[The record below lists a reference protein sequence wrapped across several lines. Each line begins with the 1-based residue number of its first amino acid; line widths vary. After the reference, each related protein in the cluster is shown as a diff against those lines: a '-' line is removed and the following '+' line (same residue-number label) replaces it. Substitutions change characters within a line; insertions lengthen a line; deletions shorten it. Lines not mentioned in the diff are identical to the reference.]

1 MTDKNKSAP
10 LPSMLS
16 SIRNAGR
23 SATLDGRI
31 NTNRG
36 IELQPLFTENEEN
49 QSASHT
55 SSPTYGGR
63 NIKKII
69 ERFGLGSISALGN
82 ARLRLR
88 KRRLKPRKFS
98 VKLPNRFI
106 LYFTVIF
113 FVVPLSLGLTLLV
126 KILLFGSQKEDPEH
140 PLHRKHFTRNN
151 VINSTVDSA
160 STPSII
166 DNAFVN
172 PVVAEKDSVHETEIY
187 VGKADNL
194 SNQTEPIESTLKNE
208 KDYVSGSKKTKETP
222 HKGENDDLGKKEDS

>member
-1 MTDKNKSAP
+1 MNDKNKSAP

-31 NTNRG
+31 NTNRS

-49 QSASHT
+49 QSASHP

-113 FVVPLSLGLTLLV
+113 FVAPLSFGLTLLV

-140 PLHRKHFTRNN
+140 PLHRKQFTRKS
-151 VINSTVDSA
+151 VINSTVDSI
-160 STPSII
+160 STSSMIE
-166 DNAFVN
+166 NVFVN
-172 PVVAEKDSVHETEIY
+172 PDVAEEDSVHQKEIY
-187 VGKADNL
+187 VGKADNF
-194 SNQTEPIESTLKNE
+194 SNQTEPIDTTLKNK
-208 KDYVSGSKKTKETP
+208 KDYVSGSKKTAERPDTGKD
-222 HKGENDDLGKKEDS
+222 KDLGKKEDS